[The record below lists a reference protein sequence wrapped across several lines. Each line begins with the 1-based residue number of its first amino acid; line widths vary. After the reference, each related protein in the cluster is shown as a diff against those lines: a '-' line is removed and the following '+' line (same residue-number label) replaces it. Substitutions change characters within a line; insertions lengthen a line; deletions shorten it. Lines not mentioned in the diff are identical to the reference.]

1 MSTTAYQY
9 VDGEWIEGESDDE
22 ITVRDP
28 ADPDDPIAAFPGA
41 SQAQARA
48 AVRAADAA
56 SESWAA
62 AAPVEREEVLY
73 EVADRIDDA
82 RVSLAETLTRE
93 EGKPI
98 SSSRGEV
105 ARAAEIFRF
114 FASQARTATGDTVPS
129 NDPETFTY
137 TVREPLGVVSLIT
150 PWNFPIAT
158 PSWKLAT
165 ALATGNAVVLKPSS
179 ETPMIARRLVELLEA
194 AGLPD
199 GVVNLVVGAGSTVGD
214 ELTTH
219 EAVDGVSFT
228 GSTATGQ
235 HIAETVAERG
245 LPVQTEMGGK
255 NPLVVLPDAD
265 LDAAVDTAIAGA
277 FGGCGQACTAT
288 SRLVVHEDVASE
300 VTDAVVERAEGL
312 SIGPGMD
319 DPDMG
324 PAVSAAE
331 NETNVEY
338 IDIAQSEGATLLTG
352 GGTPAGLEDGH
363 FIEPTVFGDVDSE
376 MRIAQEEVFGPVLG
390 IIEVADFEE
399 AMVVAND
406 VDYGLSSGVFTS
418 DMAATREFTRRI
430 EAGVVKVNGSTT
442 GSQIQMPFGGMKASS
457 SETTKEMGK
466 RAYEFYT
473 HEKVV
478 YRSDP

>member
-1 MSTTAYQY
+1 MSATAYQY
-9 VDGEWIEGESDDE
+9 IDGAWIEGESDDQ
-22 ITVRDP
+22 IAVQDP
-28 ADPDDPIAAFPGA
+28 ADPDEPIAAFSGA
-41 SQAQARA
+41 GPAQARA
-48 AVRAADAA
+48 AVDAADAA
-56 SESWAA
+56 STSWAA
-62 AAPVEREEVLY
+62 TAPAEREEILY
-73 EVADRIDDA
+73 AAADRIDA
-82 RVSLAETLTRE
+82 EQESLAETLTRE

-137 TVREPLGVVSLIT
+137 TVREPLGVVALIT

-179 ETPMIARRLVELLEA
+179 ETPTIARRLTKILEA
-194 AGLPD
+194 AGVPD

-214 ELTTH
+214 PLTTH

-228 GSTATGQ
+228 GSTTTGQ
-235 HIAETVAERG
+235 HLAETVAGRG
-245 LPVQTEMGGK
+245 LPIQTEMGGK

-288 SRLVVHEDVASE
+288 SRLVVHEDIADE
-300 VTDAVVERAEGL
+300 LTGAVVERAEAL
-312 SIGPGMD
+312 SVGPGMD

-331 NETNVEY
+331 NETNREY
-338 IDIAQSEGATLLTG
+338 IDIAREEGATLLAG
-352 GGTPAGLEDGH
+352 GGRPAGLEDGYYV
-363 FIEPTVFGDVDSE
+363 EPTVFGDVESE

-390 IIEVADFEE
+390 VIEVSDFEE
-399 AMVVAND
+399 AVSVAND
-406 VDYGLSSGVFTS
+406 VDYGLSAGVFTAG
-418 DMAATREFTRRI
+418 MAAAREFVRRV

-442 GSQIQMPFGGMKASS
+442 GSQIQLPFGGMKASS
-457 SETTKEMGK
+457 SETIKEMGK
-466 RAYEFYT
+466 RAHQFYT

-478 YRSDP
+478 YQSDP